1 MHELPV
7 MNGILKV
14 VMKHAVMNN
23 VTKVVAIQLQVG
35 KLSELEESWMQHYF
49 DYLTKGT
56 VADGA
61 KLQIEWGDVVMR
73 CAGCAGEFA
82 TEPGEESFGRCP
94 HCGGTG
100 GDILAGKGY
109 YVKNMVAQ

>member
-14 VMKHAVMNN
+14 VLRHAAMNR
-23 VTKVVAIQLQVG
+23 VTKVMAVQLQVG
-35 KLSELEESWMQHYF
+35 KLSDLEEKWMQHYF
-49 DYLTKGT
+49 DYLTKET

-61 KLQIEWGDVVMR
+61 KLEIEWGDVVMR
-73 CAGCAGEFA
+73 CSGCSREFA
-82 TEPGEESFGRCP
+82 TEPGEETFGVCP
-94 HCGGTG
+94 HCAAKGGE
-100 GDILAGKGY
+100 ILSGKEY

>member
-23 VTKVVAIQLQVG
+23 VSKVVAIQLQVG
-35 KLSELEESWMQHYF
+35 KLSDLEEKWMQHYF

-61 KLQIEWGDVVMR
+61 KLEIEWGDVVMR
-73 CAGCAGEFA
+73 CAACKKEFT
-82 TEPGEESFGRCP
+82 TEPGTDNFGSCT
-94 HCGGTG
+94 HCGGQG
-100 GDILAGKGY
+100 GEILSGKEY

>member
-14 VMKHAVMNN
+14 VMKHAVKNN
-23 VTKVVAIQLQVG
+23 VTRVVAIQLQVG
-35 KLSELEESWMQHYF
+35 KLSDLEEKWMQHYF

-61 KLQIEWGDVVMR
+61 RLDIEWGDVVMR
-73 CAGCAGEFA
+73 CAECQKEFS
-82 TEPGEESFGRCP
+82 TEPGTEAFGTCP
-94 HCGGTG
+94 HCKKQGGE
-100 GDILAGKGY
+100 ILSGKEY